1 MLIYNG
7 IYIRYFC
14 LVFNATKFFF
24 QSDGDMRNGGELLFS
39 LIWSSSSSS

>member
-7 IYIRYFC
+7 IDIRYFC

-24 QSDGDMRNGGELLFS
+24 FFNLMAICEMGANFS
-39 LIWSSSSSS
+39 SH

>member
-24 QSDGDMRNGGELLFS
+24 NLMAICEMGANFS
-39 LIWSSSSSS
+39 SH